1 MRHWVRRPP
10 VVVFLVALLI
20 YGVSPVVSNGDS
32 YLAVPTTMSVL
43 YDADLDLDEYLG
55 PGTDGGNG
63 WLQRPDGK
71 KAKMDD
77 GRRTL
82 VGVGFMIFLLN
93 CMGLGI
99 AAAALMIQKPS

>member
-1 MRHWVRRPP
+1 MLCLLTLEVLLHVMLHWPWVC
-10 VVVFLVALLI
+10 
-20 YGVSPVVSNGDS
+20 GVIASR
-32 YLAVPTTMSVL
+32 
-43 YDADLDLDEYLG
+43 
-55 PGTDGGNG
+55 